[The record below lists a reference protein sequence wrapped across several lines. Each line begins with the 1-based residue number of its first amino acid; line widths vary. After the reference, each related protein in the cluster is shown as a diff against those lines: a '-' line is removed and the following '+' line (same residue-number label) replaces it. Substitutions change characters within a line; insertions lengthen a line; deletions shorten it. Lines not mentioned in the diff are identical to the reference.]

1 MIEFVDLCIDMQKRV
16 IEVHEKSMEAA
27 QKTLKG
33 ANASVAMQQ
42 AMQEATKANVAAW
55 DRWVSLWT
63 GGSGTK
69 RK

>member
-16 IEVHEKSMEAA
+16 IDAHEKSLQVA

-55 DRWVSLWT
+55 ERWVSLWT
-63 GGSGTK
+63 GGGTK

>member
-16 IEVHEKSMEAA
+16 IEAHEKSMEAA
-27 QKTLKG
+27 QKTLKS

-42 AMQEATKANVAAW
+42 AVQESTKANVAAW
-55 DRWVSLWT
+55 ERWVSLWT
-63 GGSGTK
+63 GGATK